1 VTQERLQRV
10 LSRAGIASRRKAEE
24 LIREGRVTV
33 NGKVAE
39 LGVKADPQTDAI
51 KVDGRRLKPAP
62 QGSHYL
68 VYKPRGYM
76 STRQDP
82 EGRPTVMD
90 LLPPRLRK
98 SLIIA
103 GRLDFN
109 SEGLLILTAD
119 GDLAHRL
126 AHPRFGC
133 TKTYH
138 VKVKGVP
145 SDEEI
150 AKLKAG
156 VVLEGKRTAPA
167 KIHLLKSPRS
177 GKGESNSWW
186 VIELSEGRN
195 RQIREMFFRIG
206 SPVQRLIR
214 VGIGRVADRDLPVG
228 SYREL
233 SEPEVESLKSGKP
246 IKAAKRRGRRHGSKK
261 TGRAGEGS

>member
-1 VTQERLQRV
+1 MSEERLQRI

-24 LIREGRVTV
+24 WIREGRVTV
-33 NGKVAE
+33 NGRTAE
-39 LGVKADPQTDAI
+39 IGDKADPQTDAI

-62 QGSHYL
+62 KGAHYL

-82 EGRPTVMD
+82 QGRPTVLD
-90 LLPPRLRK
+90 LLPPKFRK

-109 SEGLLILTAD
+109 SEGLMILTAD
-119 GDLAHRL
+119 GDLANRL
-126 AHPRFGC
+126 AHPSFGS

-145 SDEEI
+145 QEEEI
-150 AKLKAG
+150 AKLRAG
-156 VVLEGKRTAPA
+156 VMLEGKRTAPA
-167 KIHLLKSPRS
+167 KIRLLKSPRS

-186 VIELSEGRN
+186 IVELQEGRN
-195 RQIREMFFRIG
+195 RQIREMFFRAG
-206 SPVQRLIR
+206 NPVQRLIR
-214 VGIGRVADRDLPVG
+214 VGIGRIADRDLPVG

-233 SEPEVESLKSGKP
+233 SPAEVESLKSGKP
-246 IKAAKRRGRRHGSKK
+246 VKPPKRGGRRKK
-261 TGRAGEGS
+261 PGASR

>member
-1 VTQERLQRV
+1 MSEERIQRI

-33 NGKVAE
+33 NGQVAE
-39 LGVKADPQTDAI
+39 LGAKADPRKDAI

-98 SLIIA
+98 SLLIA

-109 SEGLLILTAD
+109 SEGLMILTTD

-145 SDEEI
+145 SEDEI
-150 AKLKAG
+150 AKLRSG

-177 GKGESNSWW
+177 GKGEANSWW
-186 VIELSEGRN
+186 AVELSEGRN

-206 SPVQRLIR
+206 NPVQRLLR
-214 VGIGRVADRDLPVG
+214 VGIGRVADRNLPVG

-233 SEPEVESLKSGKP
+233 SVPEVESLKSGKAIRP
-246 IKAAKRRGRRHGSKK
+246 AKRTRRRRAGKRAD
-261 TGRAGEGS
+261 RAGEGS